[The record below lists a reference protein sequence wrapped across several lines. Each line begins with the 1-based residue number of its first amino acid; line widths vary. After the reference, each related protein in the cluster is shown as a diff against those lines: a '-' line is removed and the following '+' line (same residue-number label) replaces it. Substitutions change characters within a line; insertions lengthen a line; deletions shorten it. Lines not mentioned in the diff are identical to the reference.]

1 MTDSRSELPDREMVA
16 RVVAEQLGEC
26 WERLVDEHLNPSFC
40 KEDFRRCAD
49 AILFLLVGGDQKKL
63 TADGQHQTEQS
74 GKQLSPT
81 WQPIETAP
89 KDGQIILLGSVG
101 SEPRPAYWGLAFR
114 SYGAGAD
121 AKFPWTFLDNTNGV
135 NHLSDDAT
143 GASHWMPLPAPPPV
157 AETDAVAPGDA
168 GGAE

>member
-74 GKQLSPT
+74 GKQLSQALEPWRVELDELVGHLGGALMQST
-81 WQPIETAP
+81 
-89 KDGQIILLGSVG
+89 DRDDQIIMDHVKAAH
-101 SEPRPAYWGLAFR
+101 EI
-114 SYGAGAD
+114 
-121 AKFPWTFLDNTNGV
+121 AKIIRRK
-135 NHLSDDAT
+135 A
-143 GASHWMPLPAPPPV
+143 
-157 AETDAVAPGDA
+157 
-168 GGAE
+168 